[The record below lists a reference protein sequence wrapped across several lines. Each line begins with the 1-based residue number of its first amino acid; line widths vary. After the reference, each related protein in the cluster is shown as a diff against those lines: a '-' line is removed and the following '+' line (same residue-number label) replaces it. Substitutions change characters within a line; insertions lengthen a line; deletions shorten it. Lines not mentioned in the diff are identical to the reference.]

1 MLHRIFWSM
10 HGYWKALQLGRE
22 KLKIYYFFQ
31 EGKLFLKLEKG
42 KKFLL
47 IKNILRVSCFT
58 EIIQRSKFNMFCEK
72 YK

>member
-1 MLHRIFWSM
+1 MLRRIFWSM
-10 HGYWKALQLGRE
+10 HGYWKALQLGRG

-31 EGKLFLKLEKG
+31 EGKLLLKLEKG

-47 IKNILRVSCFT
+47 IKNILRDSCFT